1 MWYDV
6 LFVPGSSF
14 FMFLSDDLQQLIQAF
29 CKLPGMGP
37 RSARRVVLHW
47 IQNKDPIMAILM
59 ASLQKVSESHQE
71 CRTCGY
77 IDARNPC
84 FFCTSPHR
92 DPSLL
97 CIVADTGDV
106 WAFEKGSFFKGQY
119 HVLGGV
125 ISAFQGKRPE
135 DLNLAALQSRVLD
148 RHTVKEVILALD
160 GTLEGQTTLNYIT
173 QSIHQWAPHIRISS
187 LAKGMPVGGEFDYMD
202 QGTLIH
208 AFTGR
213 QNVSDTIHGIA
224 QWR

>member
-1 MWYDV
+1 
-6 LFVPGSSF
+6 
-14 FMFLSDDLQQLIQAF
+14 MFLSDDLQQLIQAF
-29 CKLPGMGP
+29 CKLPGIGP
-37 RSARRVVLHW
+37 RSARRVVLHL
-47 IQNKDPIMAILM
+47 IKNKHPIMSILRD
-59 ASLQKVSESHQE
+59 SLHKVSESHQE
-71 CRTCGY
+71 CGTCGY
-77 IDARNPC
+77 MDSRNPC

-135 DLNLAALQSRVLD
+135 DLNLSALQRRLSD
-148 RHTVKEVILALD
+148 QDTVKEVILAMD

-202 QGTLIH
+202 QGTLIN

-213 QNVSDTIHGIA
+213 QNVSGVLNGMA